1 MLSSAI
7 FVKHSY
13 SWDYKFLSR
22 QRQNDNNKMGTKKS
36 LGIFEIPIFSGL
48 PEYAWHRQIL
58 YIPHGAHT
66 HTHNSARWG
75 RFYHYHR
82 RWRGAL
88 YYTAILHTIQIAN
101 LFLCKQIS
109 LQFSCE
115 FLFIQYILFA
125 ASVEIK
131 VKCCCFSFFW
141 YSVQFICIIKG
152 IDGCHMLHSP
162 LMYCFWKYAIYEF
175 YVRSAHESNG
185 IWFSNNRLC

>member
-1 MLSSAI
+1 MTTTKWERKNLSEYLKFQFFRGCQNMHDI
-7 FVKHSY
+7 VKSCI
-13 SWDYKFLSR
+13 SR
-22 QRQNDNNKMGTKKS
+22 T
-36 LGIFEIPIFSGL
+36 
-48 PEYAWHRQIL
+48 
-58 YIPHGAHT
+58 AHT
-66 HTHNSARWG
+66 HTLLCTL
-75 RFYHYHR
+75 
-82 RWRGAL
+82 GAL
-88 YYTAILHTIQIAN
+88 LPLSPPLERSTLLYCHTVQYTVYTIQIAN

-162 LMYCFWKYAIYEF
+162 LMYCF
-175 YVRSAHESNG
+175 
-185 IWFSNNRLC
+185 